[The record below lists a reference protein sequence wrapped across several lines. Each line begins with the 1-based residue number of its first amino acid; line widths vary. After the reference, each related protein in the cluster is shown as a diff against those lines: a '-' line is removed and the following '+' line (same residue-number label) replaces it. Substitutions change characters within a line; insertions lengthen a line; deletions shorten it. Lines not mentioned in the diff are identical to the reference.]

1 MSEFS
6 KLFMESQILTEVT
19 LRLRYIQIEEFIT
32 SEYFR
37 ARKTYKTIFFLQYSL
52 SPQINSTI
60 IRTSKPQ
67 KHYQKCTDIMARI
80 SAFFF
85 LCDGSHIWYV
95 SPKSQVWPFTYIPG
109 APDVCHTEN
118 SSVSRVSTGLPGQKL
133 SILSY
138 KTFL

>member
-1 MSEFS
+1 
-6 KLFMESQILTEVT
+6 MESQILTEVT

-85 LCDGSHIWYV
+85 LCDGSHIWCV
-95 SPKSQVWPFTYIPG
+95 RSKVTGVTLRI
-109 APDVCHTEN
+109 HTGR
-118 SSVSRVSTGLPGQKL
+118 SRRLPHRKQQCEQ
-133 SILSY
+133 SINRAARSKAKY
-138 KTFL
+138 S